1 MRGGGFLPVE
11 VLGRTQMMGMM
22 KEGGGVG
29 GGDGAGVGGGGGTE
43 SGDADFCGFLAGYD
57 PSNQGS
63 SLMVGRPANADL
75 GAAICAAA
83 DVPVHLGTRV
93 SAAVH
98 VEQKGWRLQ
107 FDGNGRGEGGGE
119 GGGEAGGQGGGEGGG
134 ESGGEA
140 GGQAGGEGGG
150 EGGGPFYEGLIL
162 ASHDTSLAAA
172 TLRTISNAKG
182 EAASVISPIVSR
194 LDALR
199 DSTSPVFSWSGYF
212 AEATLSLAHFSPT
225 CHTCAFLPRVTL
237 PVLPH
242 ATLPSAHPCLYHP
255 ASQLYH
261 PSSQLAPPPP
271 PPQGTSAPVPFDAAV
286 TPGSN
291 VLAFLSRDASKP
303 ERPRLASAIDAG
315 GGAVSGELWTA
326 VSTVH
331 FARQLLSSGGG
342 GLSSGGLREPGDSE
356 VKGATTAALAA
367 QLMGEEVRRLLGSF
381 DGDGAPRLV
390 HAAAKRWGA
399 GFRSATLEQSQQSVA
414 LEPWQL
420 VIAGDFVN
428 GGHGSPVEAAAASG
442 LEAGERI
449 AAMLN
454 GTG

>member
-1 MRGGGFLPVE
+1 MRISLP
-11 VLGRTQMMGMM
+11 
-22 KEGGGVG
+22 
-29 GGDGAGVGGGGGTE
+29 
-43 SGDADFCGFLAGYD
+43 
-57 PSNQGS
+57 
-63 SLMVGRPANADL
+63 
-75 GAAICAAA
+75 
-83 DVPVHLGTRV
+83 
-93 SAAVH
+93 H
-98 VEQKGWRLQ
+98 V
-107 FDGNGRGEGGGE
+107 
-119 GGGEAGGQGGGEGGG
+119 
-134 ESGGEA
+134 
-140 GGQAGGEGGG
+140 
-150 EGGGPFYEGLIL
+150 
-162 ASHDTSLAAA
+162 T
-172 TLRTISNAKG
+172 
-182 EAASVISPIVSR
+182 
-194 LDALR
+194 
-199 DSTSPVFSWSGYF
+199 
-212 AEATLSLAHFSPT
+212 LAHFSHVSHSQSSHMP
-225 CHTCAFLPRVTL
+225 HSHLPILVCIIRLLNCIIRLLNL
-237 PVLPH
+237 PP
-242 ATLPSAHPCLYHP
+242 
-255 ASQLYH
+255 
-261 PSSQLAPPPP
+261 PPPP

-331 FARQLLSSGGG
+331 FARQLLSSGG
-342 GLSSGGLREPGDSE
+342 GGLREPGDSE